1 MAENC
6 NYGSLKEEMIR
17 DRKVVGVK
25 NLQLS
30 EKLQLE
36 PNLTLERAIQAA
48 CQTECV
54 KQQQTILR
62 STTTQAANV
71 DQVYEKR
78 LPSSRFNS
86 TFGKRDASKKSK
98 FQKWSKPEKSGC
110 IRCGASKFHP
120 YKDCPAKEVKCHKCK
135 KVGHFAKVYYNKTL
149 GQVTQGDDYH
159 FVGNIYENGQ
169 NTNDWKVYVK
179 VDKIKILFKMDT
191 GADVNIIPEEVRSDN
206 GPQFG
211 LEFKKFAKE
220 YGFHHITSSPR
231 FPQSNGFIE
240 SMMKNIKNQLK
251 KGRDPY
257 LSLLGYRTAPLEN
270 GYSPAELCMNRKLR
284 TTVPISP
291 VQLQSRI
298 PALENLEMRE
308 KNQRHK
314 KKTHFDIHHRAR
326 ELPHLDEGTRVW
338 VKDLR
343 VPGVVLE
350 DAGSPRSYIVNSP
363 KGILRR
369 NRLHLLPNPQ
379 GEKIDM
385 EDEEMESPEM
395 SQCFTSTGD
404 NTTCDSEPRTFQR
417 SPEPVKT
424 RSGRVIKP
432 PDRLNL

>member
-1 MAENC
+1 MEAPLKDCTTLEQRAVIRFLNAEGIQTSQICQRMKNI
-6 NYGSLKEEMIR
+6 YGFEVLEHPAYSPDLAPSDYFLFGLLKKELKGKRFDSDE
-17 DRKVVGVK
+17 DVQKVVQYVFHTLPKSAYKEGIY
-25 NLQLS
+25 
-30 EKLQLE
+30 KL
-36 PNLTLERAIQAA
+36 PERWRRCIESQ
-48 CQTECV
+48 
-54 KQQQTILR
+54 
-62 STTTQAANV
+62 
-71 DQVYEKR
+71 DYY
-78 LPSSRFNS
+78 SRFPELALLEDQTTHS
-86 TFGKRDASKKSK
+86 TIKHCKS
-98 FQKWSKPEKSGC
+98 
-110 IRCGASKFHP
+110 I
-120 YKDCPAKEVKCHKCK
+120 
-135 KVGHFAKVYYNKTL
+135 FARH
-149 GQVTQGDDYH
+149 G
-159 FVGNIYENGQ
+159 
-169 NTNDWKVYVK
+169 
-179 VDKIKILFKMDT
+179 
-191 GADVNIIPEEVRSDN
+191 IPEEVRSDN

-220 YGFHHITSSPR
+220 YGFHHITSSLR

-240 SMMKNIKNQLK
+240 SMVKNIKIQLK
-251 KGRDPY
+251 KERDPY

-270 GYSPAELCMNRKLR
+270 GKKRK
-284 TTVPISP
+284 
-291 VQLQSRI
+291 
-298 PALENLEMRE
+298 

-350 DAGSPRSYIVNSP
+350 DAGSPRSYMVNSP

-369 NRLHLLPNPQ
+369 NRFHLLPNPQ

-404 NTTCDSEPRTFQR
+404 NTTGDCEPRTFQR

-432 PDRLNL
+432 PDKLNF